1 MQLYYFPP
9 STYSQKALI
18 ALEEKNVSFEREIVN
33 LFDDQV
39 RAEYREF
46 YPLGKIPLLKR
57 DDGWIIPESSIIV
70 EFLDTEYP
78 DAHSLIP
85 SDPTLARQTRFMD
98 RMNDLYLN
106 DSVAT
111 LLFESWKPNEE
122 QDKAKIEGAQA
133 QLTTMYEYMNK
144 NLVGKDWLVEDFS
157 MADCAAAP
165 ALLYAQQVFPFTG
178 NAEIERYWQNLSQ
191 RKSIAAVFEH
201 AQPYIDN
208 LGKAAA

>member
-133 QLTTMYEYMNK
+133 LLTTMYEYMNK
-144 NLVGKDWLVEDFS
+144 NLAGKEWLVEDFS

-191 RKSIAAVFEH
+191 RESIAAVFAH

>member
-133 QLTTMYEYMNK
+133 LLTTMYEYMNK
-144 NLVGKDWLVEDFS
+144 NLAGKEWLVGDFS

-191 RKSIAAVFEH
+191 RESIAAVFAH

>member
-133 QLTTMYEYMNK
+133 LLTTMYEYMNK
-144 NLVGKDWLVEDFS
+144 NLAGKEWLVEDFS

-165 ALLYAQQVFPFTG
+165 AVLYAQQVFPFTG

-191 RKSIAAVFEH
+191 RESIAAVFEH

>member
-78 DAHSLIP
+78 DAHSLIS

-133 QLTTMYEYMNK
+133 LLTTMYEYMNK
-144 NLVGKDWLVEDFS
+144 NLAGKEWLVGDFS

-191 RKSIAAVFEH
+191 RESIAAVFAH

>member
-70 EFLDTEYP
+70 AFLDTEYP

-133 QLTTMYEYMNK
+133 LLTTMYEYMNK
-144 NLVGKDWLVEDFS
+144 NLAGKEWLVEDFS

-191 RKSIAAVFEH
+191 RESIAAVFAH

>member
-133 QLTTMYEYMNK
+133 LLTTMYEYMNK
-144 NLVGKDWLVEDFS
+144 NLAGKEWLVEDFS

-178 NAEIERYWQNLSQ
+178 NAEIERYWQNLRQ
-191 RKSIAAVFEH
+191 RESIAAVFAH

>member
-111 LLFESWKPNEE
+111 LLFESWKPSEE
-122 QDKAKIEGAQA
+122 QDKAKIEGEHA
-133 QLTTMYEYMNK
+133 QLTTMYQYMNK
-144 NLVGKDWLVEDFS
+144 KLVVKDWLVEDFAT
-157 MADCAAAP
+157 ADCAAAP
-165 ALLYAQQVFPFTG
+165 ALLYDEQVFPLTG
-178 NAEIERYWQNLSQ
+178 NE
-191 RKSIAAVFEH
+191 
-201 AQPYIDN
+201 
-208 LGKAAA
+208 